1 MKVRTRI
8 APSPTGDPHIGTLY
22 QSIFDYA
29 FSKQNNGDFILRIED
44 TDRERLKE
52 GSEINIIQSLK
63 WAGIKPDEDPIIG
76 GEFGPYRQSERLEIY
91 HKYIQELIDNKYA
104 YYCFCSKE
112 RLDELRQ
119 NQIKQKIQAKYDKFC
134 LNLKKDEID
143 KNLKEGIPHVVRL
156 NVKPGED
163 IIFEDLIRGEIKFK
177 SDIVDDQVLLKSD
190 GYPTYHAAVVIDDY
204 LMKITHIIRGEEW
217 ISSTPKHILLYKAF
231 GWDIPYFA
239 HLSLLRNRDKSK
251 VAKRNNNTSINW
263 YKEKGFLPEAL
274 INYLILLGWS
284 HPDGKEI
291 FPLSEFISKFSFDRV
306 NKGGPIFDI
315 DKLRWINGL
324 YIRSKSINEIKK
336 YVKPFLNYE
345 IDNQKL
351 EEIIKLVQDR
361 LKVFS
366 EINEYI
372 NFFIEKPNIDMK
384 MITENYPINEVKVI
398 LKHTIDTLI
407 KNGITHESETLLRE
421 YANKNKYN
429 IGNFFMIIRIAIT
442 GKTATPPLIETMQ
455 ILGIDEV
462 KERICNIIDK

>member
-421 YANKNKYN
+421 YANKNNYN